1 VAVSDYLIKSLLGT
15 LLLGAGLTA
24 FLSMMARQGRPGDEV
39 RAARLRKV
47 HKAAG
52 YIYIALLAPL
62 AFIGADFLV
71 EMGDGLSVRGAFHFV
86 LAMTLL
92 AVLLLKIL
100 TVKIYR
106 QLLKHAPVLGM
117 ILFSLTL
124 VIFLITAGY
133 FFLQTAAGK

>member
-1 VAVSDYLIKSLLGT
+1 MSDYLIKSILAV

-24 FLSMMARQGRPGDEV
+24 FLSMMARFGRPGDEA

-62 AFIGADFLV
+62 AFSGAKFLV
-71 EMGDGLSVRGAFHFV
+71 EMGDGLSVRGILHFV

-92 AVLLLKIL
+92 AVLFLKFL
-100 TVKIYR
+100 TVKTHR
-106 QLLKHAPVLGM
+106 QLLKHAPALGM
-117 ILFSLTL
+117 TLFSLTL
-124 VIFLITAGY
+124 VIFLIMAGY
-133 FFLQTAAGK
+133 FLLQTAAGK

>member
-1 VAVSDYLIKSLLGT
+1 MSDYLIKSLLGI

-24 FLSMMARQGRPGDEV
+24 FLSMMARFGRPGDEA
-39 RAARLRKV
+39 RAVRLRKV
-47 HKAAG
+47 HKTAG

-62 AFIGADFLV
+62 AFFGAKFIA
-71 EMGDGLSVRGAFHFV
+71 EMGDGLSVRGTLHFV

-92 AVLLLKIL
+92 AVLFLKFL
-100 TVKIYR
+100 TVKTHR

-117 ILFSLTL
+117 TLFSLTL
-124 VIFLITAGY
+124 IIFLITAGF